1 MSDNGNGTG
10 DKRDLFETYESE
22 VRGYCRSFPVVFAEA
37 KNATLTDEQGNEY
50 IDFLAGAGSLNY
62 GHNDD
67 FLKDALLDYVIRNGV
82 THGLDMMTTA
92 KHRFIK
98 AMQDVILKPRE
109 MDYKLQFTGPTG
121 TNAVEAAF
129 KIARNHTGRTNIVSF
144 TNGFHGVT
152 LGAVAATGNSHF
164 RDAAGVDPQHTTFMP
179 YDGYLGEHLDT
190 LMFFEKMLVDNSSGL
205 DKPAAVVVETIQGEG
220 GVNEAS
226 YDWLRRLERLCNDH
240 EIVFI
245 VDDIQ
250 VGCGRTGTFFSFE
263 DAGINPDIVTLSKSL
278 SGFGLPMSVVLMKP
292 RLDQWK
298 PGEHNGTFRGN
309 NLAFVTAA
317 EAIDRYWGSRTFPNE
332 VKEKSFVAGSF
343 LHGLRESYPGILG
356 VRGRGLIFGV
366 ECSPPE
372 LANAIAREAF
382 KRGLI
387 IETSGAD
394 DQVLKLLPPLTIEM
408 ETLERGLQIIEES
421 LAAALE
427 GFPQH
432 ARQIAGVK
440 EVTA

>member
-1 MSDNGNGTG
+1 MQVPQDG
-10 DKRDLFETYESE
+10 DQDKKELFETYESE
-22 VRGYCRSFPVVFAEA
+22 VRGYCRSFPVVFTEA
-37 KNATLTDEQGNEY
+37 KNAILTDEQGEEY

-67 FLKDALLDYVIRNGV
+67 FLKDALLNYVIRNGV
-82 THGLDMMTTA
+82 THGLDMMTSA

-98 AMQDVILKPRE
+98 ALQEIILKPRE
-109 MDYKLQFTGPTG
+109 MDYKIQFTGPTG

-129 KIARNHTGRTNIVSF
+129 KIARNVTGRSNIVSF

-152 LGAVAATGNSHF
+152 LGAVAATGNSHY
-164 RDAAGVDPQHTTFMP
+164 RDAAGVDPQNTTFMP

-240 EIVFI
+240 DIIFI

-278 SGFGLPMSVVLMKP
+278 SGFGLPLSVVLMKP

-298 PGEHNGTFRGN
+298 PGQHNGTFRGN

-317 EAIDRYWGSRTFPNE
+317 EAIERYWGSRTFTNE
-332 VKEKSFVAGSF
+332 VREKSWVAGKF
-343 LHGLRESYPGILG
+343 MHRLREEYPGVVG
-356 VRGRGLIFGV
+356 VRGRGLIIGM

-372 LANAIAREAF
+372 LAGAICEEAF
-382 KRGLI
+382 KRGVVV
-387 IETSGAD
+387 ETSGAES
-394 DQVLKLLPPLTIEM
+394 QVVKLLPPLTIEK
-408 ETLERGLQIIEES
+408 EVLEKGLGVLEES
-421 LAAALE
+421 LAAALA
-427 GFPQH
+427 GFPQY
-432 ARQIAGVK
+432 AQQLQEISA
-440 EVTA
+440 

>member
-1 MSDNGNGTG
+1 MNDPNNPMH
-10 DKRDLFETYESE
+10 DKRTAFENHESQ

-67 FLKDALLDYVIRNGV
+67 FLKDALLNYVIRNGV

-92 KHRFIK
+92 KHRFIT
-98 AMQDVILKPRE
+98 ALQEIILKPRE
-109 MDYKLQFTGPTG
+109 MDYKIQFTGPTG

-129 KIARNHTGRTNIVSF
+129 KIARNTTGRKNIVSF

-152 LGAVAATGNSHF
+152 LGALAATGNSHF
-164 RDAAGVDPQHTTFMP
+164 RDAAGVDPQNTTFMP

-205 DKPAAVVVETIQGEG
+205 DKPAAVIVETIQGEG

-240 EIVFI
+240 DIVFI

-292 RLDQWK
+292 RLDTWK

-309 NLAFVTAA
+309 NMAFVTAA
-317 EAIDRYWGSRTFPNE
+317 EAIERYWGSRTFASE
-332 VKEKSFVAGSF
+332 VREKSWETGKF
-343 LHGLRESYPGILG
+343 LHRLREDYPGILG
-356 VRGRGLIFGV
+356 VRGRGLIFGM

-372 LANAIAREAF
+372 LANAITAEAF
-382 KRGLI
+382 KRGVI
-387 IETSGAD
+387 VETSGAD
-394 DQVLKLLPPLTIEM
+394 SQVVKLLPPLTIEP
-408 ETLERGLQIIEES
+408 ETLQKGLEVLEES
-421 LAAALE
+421 LVAALQS
-427 GFPQH
+427 FPQYA
-432 ARQIAGVK
+432 ARLK
-440 EVTA
+440 EATV

>member
-1 MSDNGNGTG
+1 MSVHQDGAI
-10 DKRDLFETYESE
+10 DKRKLFETFESE

-37 KNATLTDEQGNEY
+37 KNARLTDESGREY

-67 FLKDALLDYVIRNGV
+67 FLKDALLNYVIRNGV

-92 KHRFIK
+92 KHRFIR
-98 AMQDVILKPRE
+98 ALQEIILKPRE
-109 MDYKLQFTGPTG
+109 MDYKIQFTGPTG

-129 KIARNHTGRTNIVSF
+129 KIARNTTGRTNIISF

-164 RDAAGVDPQHTTFMP
+164 REAAGVDAQYTTFMP
-179 YDGYLGEHLDT
+179 YDGYLGEDIDT
-190 LMFFEKMLVDNSSGL
+190 LTYFEKMLVDKSSGL
-205 DKPAAVVVETIQGEG
+205 DKPAAVIVETIQGEG

-226 YDWLRRLERLCNDH
+226 YDWLRRLERLCNEHD
-240 EIVFI
+240 IVFI

-278 SGFGLPMSVVLMKP
+278 SGFGLPMSVVLIKP
-292 RLDQWK
+292 RLDQWR

-309 NLAFVTAA
+309 NLAFITAA
-317 EAIDRYWGSRTFPNE
+317 EAIERYWRDRNFSTE
-332 VKEKSFVAGSF
+332 VRRKSWAAGKF
-343 LHGLRESYPGILG
+343 LHRLRETYPGILG
-356 VRGRGLIFGV
+356 VRGRGLIFGM

-372 LANAIAREAF
+372 LANAISAEAF
-382 KRGLI
+382 KRGVI
-387 IETSGAD
+387 VETSGAD
-394 DQVLKLLPPLTIEM
+394 SQVVKLLPPLTIEM
-408 ETLERGLQIIEES
+408 ETLQRGLHVLEDS
-421 LAAALE
+421 LIAALQA
-427 GFPQH
+427 FPQF
-432 ARQIAGVK
+432 ADRLK
-440 EVTA
+440 EVSA

>member
-1 MSDNGNGTG
+1 MYDPNNPTH
-10 DKRDLFETYESE
+10 DKRTAFETYESQ

-67 FLKDALLDYVIRNGV
+67 FLKDALLNYVIRNGV

-92 KHRFIK
+92 KHRFIT
-98 AMQDVILKPRE
+98 ALQEIILKPRE
-109 MDYKLQFTGPTG
+109 MDYKIQFTGPTG

-129 KIARNHTGRTNIVSF
+129 KIARNTTGRTNIVSF

-152 LGAVAATGNSHF
+152 LGALAATGNSHF
-164 RDAAGVDPQHTTFMP
+164 RDAAGVDPQNTTFMP

-205 DKPAAVVVETIQGEG
+205 DKPAAVIVETIQGEG

-240 EIVFI
+240 DIVFI

-292 RLDQWK
+292 RLDTWK

-309 NLAFVTAA
+309 NMAFVTAA
-317 EAIDRYWGSRTFPNE
+317 EAIERYWGSRAFASQ
-332 VKEKSFVAGSF
+332 VREKSWETGKF
-343 LHGLRESYPGILG
+343 LHRLREDYPGILG
-356 VRGRGLIFGV
+356 VRGRGLIFGM

-372 LANAIAREAF
+372 LANAITAEAF
-382 KRGLI
+382 KRGVI
-387 IETSGAD
+387 VETSGAD
-394 DQVLKLLPPLTIEM
+394 SQVVKLLPPLTIEP
-408 ETLERGLQIIEES
+408 ETLRKGLEVLEES
-421 LAAALE
+421 LVAALQ
-427 GFPQH
+427 GFPQYA
-432 ARQIAGVK
+432 ARLK
-440 EVTA
+440 EATV

>member
-1 MSDNGNGTG
+1 MNDATNDPN
-10 DKRDLFETYESE
+10 DKRTVFETYESE
-22 VRGYCRSFPVVFAEA
+22 VRGYCRSFPVVFTEA
-37 KNATLTDEQGNEY
+37 KNAHLTDEEGNEY

-67 FLKDALLDYVIRNGV
+67 FLKDALLNYVIRNGV

-92 KHRFIK
+92 KHRFIT
-98 AMQDVILKPRE
+98 ALQEIILKPRE
-109 MDYKLQFTGPTG
+109 MDYKIQFTGPTG

-129 KIARNHTGRTNIVSF
+129 KIARNTTGRSNIVSF

-164 RDAAGVDPQHTTFMP
+164 RDAAGVDPQNTTFMP

-205 DKPAAVVVETIQGEG
+205 DKPAAVIVETIQGEG

-240 EIVFI
+240 DIVFI

-278 SGFGLPMSVVLMKP
+278 SGFGLPMAVVLMKP
-292 RLDQWK
+292 RLDTWK

-309 NLAFVTAA
+309 NMAFVTAA
-317 EAIDRYWGSRTFPNE
+317 EAIERYWGSRTFASE
-332 VKEKSFVAGSF
+332 VLEKSWETGKF
-343 LHGLRESYPGILG
+343 LHGLREAYPGILG
-356 VRGRGLIFGV
+356 VRGRGLIFGM

-372 LANAIAREAF
+372 LASAITAEAF
-382 KRGLI
+382 KRGVI
-387 IETSGAD
+387 VETSGAEG
-394 DQVLKLLPPLTIEM
+394 QVVKLLPPLTIEM
-408 ETLERGLQIIEES
+408 ETLQQGLDVLEES
-421 LAAALE
+421 LVAALQA
-427 GFPQH
+427 FPQY
-432 ARQIAGVK
+432 ATRLKKAAV
-440 EVTA
+440 

>member
-1 MSDNGNGTG
+1 MNEQNNGEY
-10 DKRDLFETYESE
+10 DKRDAFETYESE
-22 VRGYCRSFPVVFAEA
+22 VRGYCRSFPVVFTEA
-37 KNATLTDEQGNEY
+37 KNAILTDEEGREY

-67 FLKDALLDYVIRNGV
+67 FLKDALLNYVIRNGV

-92 KHRFIK
+92 KHRFIT
-98 AMQDVILKPRE
+98 ALQDVILKPRE
-109 MDYKLQFTGPTG
+109 MDYKIQFTGPTG

-129 KIARNHTGRTNIVSF
+129 KIARNTTGRTNIVSF

-190 LMFFEKMLVDNSSGL
+190 LLFFEKMLVDNSSGL

-240 EIVFI
+240 DIVFI

-309 NLAFVTAA
+309 NMAFVTAA
-317 EAIDRYWGSRTFPNE
+317 EAIERYWGSRKFTADIR
-332 VKEKSFVAGSF
+332 EKSWETGKF
-343 LHGLRESYPGILG
+343 LHRLREEYPGILG
-356 VRGRGLIFGV
+356 VRGRGLIFGM

-372 LANAIAREAF
+372 LANAITGEAF
-382 KRGLI
+382 KRGVI
-387 IETSGAD
+387 VETSGAD
-394 DQVLKLLPPLTIEM
+394 SQVVKLLPPLTIEM
-408 ETLERGLQIIEES
+408 DTLKRGLKVLEES
-421 LAAALE
+421 LVAALE
-427 GFPQH
+427 GFPQY
-432 ARQIAGVK
+432 AAQLQEAKG
-440 EVTA
+440 VTA